1 MDCAEQI
8 VGVRGDV
15 RSDIFAIGVMLY
27 ELTTGELPFG
37 APTTEGGM
45 RQRMWMAPTPPRA
58 LRADVPDWLQE
69 SSCAAWSQPP
79 PSAMPAPPSWP
90 LTWSTQSKCPSHA
103 AACACTAYLCWASYA
118 AGSAAAG
125 MEYQPS
131 PLPVQ
136 QITEVPILMVA
147 VPHKDVSDA
156 TLYSLR
162 QAVARSLSTRPGAR
176 LAAHRDRDL
185 ALGQQQHRQQ
195 P

>member
-1 MDCAEQI
+1 
-8 VGVRGDV
+8 
-15 RSDIFAIGVMLY
+15 
-27 ELTTGELPFG
+27 
-37 APTTEGGM
+37 M

-69 SSCAAWSQPP
+69 IILRCLEP
-79 PSAMPAPPSWP
+79 
-90 LTWSTQSKCPSHA
+90 A
-103 AACACTAYLCWASYA
+103 AAQRYASA
-118 AGSAAAG
+118 AELAFDLINPEQVPITRRGMRLHGIPLLGKLRRWITAAG

-162 QAVARSLSTRPGAR
+162 QSGSALAVHPARSAPCG
-176 LAAHRDRDL
+176 RDRDL
-185 ALGQQQHRQQ
+185 ALRQ
-195 P
+195 